1 MLLHIEIITAAKINY
16 QSSLAPLHIF
26 MTSLWQETFTHGQ
39 HGQGAPQS
47 QVGKHFF
54 FFFFSCKNSVEVWMK
69 QSQVTEQLQ
78 SSFPWSSLWRL
89 CGPSSTPVTPA
100 GLKAAISSTCLY
112 FCSYKSLNF
121 GPPCLSSLGRL
132 CFFGPGFIILSVIPK
147 L

>member
-1 MLLHIEIITAAKINY
+1 MVASAYWNY
-16 QSSLAPLHIF
+16 NSCKDKLSVQLGSSTHFHDQSLAGNIHPWAAWPGSPSKPGRQTL
-26 MTSLWQETFTHGQ
+26 
-39 HGQGAPQS
+39 
-47 QVGKHFF
+47 